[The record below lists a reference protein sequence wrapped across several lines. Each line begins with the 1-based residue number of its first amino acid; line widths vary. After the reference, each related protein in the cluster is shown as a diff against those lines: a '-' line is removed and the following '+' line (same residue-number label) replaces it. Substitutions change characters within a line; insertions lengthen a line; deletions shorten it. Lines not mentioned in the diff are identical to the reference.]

1 MCGGSYLTGVVMKS
15 SKKNRKLSKNG
26 VKESRTVK
34 GRRAA
39 ADRSS
44 KAKKKVKAA
53 AKVSTK
59 KVAVK
64 KAAPKKTAPKLTA
77 KQQEKFQADLILN
90 HRENGRKLARS
101 ILRRWRVRLP
111 SEEIDSLVDLAL
123 CEAAPR
129 YSPKHGAS
137 FMTFLFY
144 HLRGHMVRAVAR
156 SAHDTNVPLAMAKAA
171 GIDASDWAHLGT
183 EVAISFL
190 PDYVVFGQNDN
201 ETPESL
207 MLRQQKIDGCRDAC
221 AQLDSLEREVVLR
234 SFDDEEPLVDIA
246 KNLGYSRCHISR
258 VKRSALD
265 RLKLLL
271 GKGDEYPSKLPD
283 TTEREPIVRRPA
295 NRELQKIVRLNVQR
309 LRAAA

>member
-1 MCGGSYLTGVVMKS
+1 MKFNGVVMKNN
-15 SKKNRKLSKNG
+15 KKNRKLNQKE
-26 VKESRTVK
+26 VKGSRSAK
-34 GRRAA
+34 GRRTA
-39 ADRSS
+39 ADRAS
-44 KAKKKVKAA
+44 KAKKK
-53 AKVSTK
+53 AKVVAKAPAK
-59 KVAVK
+59 KTAVK
-64 KAAPKKTAPKLTA
+64 KAAVKLSPA
-77 KQQEKFQADLILN
+77 KQAKVQADLILN

-129 YSPKHGAS
+129 YSSSHGAS

-171 GIDASDWAHLGT
+171 GIDATDWAHLGT

-190 PDYVVFGQNDN
+190 PDYVVFGQSDN

-221 AQLDSLEREVVLR
+221 SKLDSLEREVVLR
-234 SFDDEEPLVDIA
+234 SFDEEEPLVDIA

-271 GKGDEYPSKLPD
+271 GKNESIPAKLAD
-283 TTEREPIVRRPA
+283 MVEREPIVRRPA
-295 NRELQKIVRLNVQR
+295 KRELQKVVRLNVQR
-309 LRAAA
+309 SRIAA

>member
-1 MCGGSYLTGVVMKS
+1 MKN
-15 SKKNRKLSKNG
+15 SKKNRKLNKKG
-26 VKESRTVK
+26 VKESRAVK
-34 GRRAA
+34 GRTLA

-44 KAKKKVKAA
+44 KAKKLKAKAATKSSVKKAA
-53 AKVSTK
+53 AK
-59 KVAVK
+59 
-64 KAAPKKTAPKLTA
+64 KTTA
-77 KQQEKFQADLILN
+77 KKIVGKPSPKQQARIQADLILN

-129 YSPKHGAS
+129 YSPTHGAS

-156 SAHDTNVPLAMAKAA
+156 SAHDSNVPLAMAKAA
-171 GIDASDWAHLGT
+171 GIDATDWAHLGT

-221 AQLDSLEREVVLR
+221 SQLDSLEREVVLR

-271 GKGDEYPSKLPD
+271 GKTEDVKPKLAD
-283 TTEREPIVRRPA
+283 TIEREPITRRPA
-295 NRELQKIVRLNVQR
+295 KRELQKIVRLNVSR
-309 LRAAA
+309 IRIAA